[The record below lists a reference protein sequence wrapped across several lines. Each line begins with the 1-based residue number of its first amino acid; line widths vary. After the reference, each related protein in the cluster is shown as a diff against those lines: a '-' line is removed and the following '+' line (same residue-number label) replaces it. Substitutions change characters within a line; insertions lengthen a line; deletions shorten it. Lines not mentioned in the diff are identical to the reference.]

1 MGLIYFTGLFLTAF
15 TGFPFQDAFRS
26 SNAEIGVCFS
36 ITATDRLVNLNANN
50 IDFFSPRQELYVSLI
65 ALLHP
70 KAQENSN
77 IKTAV

>member
-50 IDFFSPRQELYVSLI
+50 IDFFSPRHESFVSLI
-65 ALLHP
+65 VLLNP
-70 KAQENSN
+70 KAQETSN

>member
-1 MGLIYFTGLFLTAF
+1 LIYFTGLFLTAF